1 MWSRWDMQDD
11 PPDVLITNYSMM
23 NIMLMR
29 SREMPMFDLTRQWLE
44 ADRSR
49 VFHLVV
55 DELHTY
61 RGTPGTE
68 VAYLIRVLLDRL
80 GLAPDGGPV
89 WEWLAAQ
96 AGVPSNDLSELRRLH
111 DRIQAGRSVDLLRL
125 QNLLSQLQGS
135 LA

>member
-1 MWSRWDMQDD
+1 M
-11 PPDVLITNYSMM
+11 
-23 NIMLMR
+23 
-29 SREMPMFDLTRQWLE
+29 EMPIFDLVRQWLE

-80 GLAPDGGPV
+80 GFV
-89 WEWLAAQ
+89 
-96 AGVPSNDLSELRRLH
+96 AGFQPTADHSVQFL
-111 DRIQAGRSVDLLRL
+111 AGR
-125 QNLLSQLQGS
+125 
-135 LA
+135 